1 MRQCSGA
8 AAPPLLSPCPMAEY
22 PAPGRNLKR
31 PGRFPQWVVFPERT
45 LKTMD
50 EHQLNDPAHT
60 TAPGS
65 DAAPE
70 TGTAEAAEESPQ
82 KSVLRRLWDS
92 TGYLLVPLVSVF
104 LLLGVIFSLAWV
116 PTGSMEPTLPTKSYF
131 LGWRLPYF
139 FGDPTPAR
147 GDIVMFRSEELGE
160 LLVKRVIAWA
170 ATPSLLPTAT
180 YTSTAKHWRKRI
192 FPSSISPIPPAQPK
206 CSRCRRAAFS
216 SWGTIAQ
223 VPMTAG
229 PGSIPTFPWNRSVP
243 ALWWTLPFCRS
254 VPGKASAS

>member
-1 MRQCSGA
+1 
-8 AAPPLLSPCPMAEY
+8 
-22 PAPGRNLKR
+22 
-31 PGRFPQWVVFPERT
+31 
-45 LKTMD
+45 MD

-65 DAAPE
+65 DAASK
-70 TGTAEAAEESPQ
+70 TAQPEAAEESPQ

-139 FGDPTPAR
+139 FGDPTPAQ

-160 LLVKRVIAWA
+160 LLVKRVIGLGGDTITFADGDVYVNGEA
-170 ATPSLLPTAT
+170 LEE
-180 YTSTAKHWRKRI
+180 
-192 FPSSISPIPPAQPK
+192 
-206 CSRCRRAAFS
+206 
-216 SWGTIAQ
+216 IAQ
-223 VPMTAG
+223 KAIDLKTGARG
-229 PGSIPTFPWNRSVP
+229 LRSVIEDTMIDVMYEAP
-243 ALWWTLPFCRS
+243 SDVSLAKCTITKNCVDKLEKPILAYR
-254 VPGKASAS
+254 GKKKPRKAEENETA

>member
-1 MRQCSGA
+1 
-8 AAPPLLSPCPMAEY
+8 
-22 PAPGRNLKR
+22 
-31 PGRFPQWVVFPERT
+31 
-45 LKTMD
+45 MD

-65 DAAPE
+65 DAASK
-70 TGTAEAAEESPQ
+70 TAQPEAAEESPQ

-160 LLVKRVIAWA
+160 LLVKRVIGLGGDTITFADGDVYVNGEA
-170 ATPSLLPTAT
+170 LE
-180 YTSTAKHWRKRI
+180 RI

-223 VPMTAG
+223 VPTTAG
-229 PGSIPTFPWNRSVP
+229 PGSIPTFPWSRSVP

>member
-1 MRQCSGA
+1 
-8 AAPPLLSPCPMAEY
+8 
-22 PAPGRNLKR
+22 
-31 PGRFPQWVVFPERT
+31 
-45 LKTMD
+45 MD

-65 DAAPE
+65 AAAPE
-70 TGTAEAAEESPQ
+70 TAQPEVAEESPQ

-104 LLLGVIFSLAWV
+104 LLLGVIFSLAWG

-160 LLVKRVIAWA
+160 LLVKRVIGLGGDTITFADGDVYVNGEALEETYLPEQHITYPTGATEVFEVPEGCIFVMGDNRTGSYDSRAWLNPYIPVEQIRSRA
-170 ATPSLLPTAT
+170 LVDIAFLPECTWKGVRLLT
-180 YTSTAKHWRKRI
+180 
-192 FPSSISPIPPAQPK
+192 
-206 CSRCRRAAFS
+206 
-216 SWGTIAQ
+216 
-223 VPMTAG
+223 
-229 PGSIPTFPWNRSVP
+229 
-243 ALWWTLPFCRS
+243 
-254 VPGKASAS
+254 